1 MDEKLEKLFSN
12 VLVTWLLL
20 KTSAEAAG
28 ATELDKQRFKFAA
41 LQLEDCMKDA
51 GFSLD
56 MRDFQK
62 ELADIVA

>member
-20 KTSAEAAG
+20 KTTAEAAG
-28 ATELDKQRFKFAA
+28 VPESDKLKFKFAA
-41 LQLEDCMKDA
+41 LQLEDCMRDA
-51 GFSLD
+51 GFEID

-62 ELADIVA
+62 ELKDIVA

>member
-1 MDEKLEKLFSN
+1 MESKLEKLFSN

-28 ATELDKQRFKFAA
+28 APEPDKQKFKFAA
-41 LQLEDCMKDA
+41 VQFEQCMRDA
-51 GFSLD
+51 GFDTD

-62 ELADIVA
+62 ELSDIVA